1 MIIGAHSIIYSKNH
15 EADRTFYR
23 DVLKFKNVDV
33 GDGRLIM
40 ILKPNIPS
48 LNPKK
53 NER

>member
-1 MIIGAHSIIYSKNH
+1 MIIGAHSIVYSNNP
-15 EADRTFYR
+15 EADRTFFR
-23 DVLKFKNVDV
+23 DVLKFKNVYV

-53 NER
+53 SER